1 MRFVRLVGCAVLL
14 VVVLAGCAIPQD
26 PDATLERAHQ
36 RGDLRVGV
44 VASPPL
50 AVVDGASVTGP
61 EADLV
66 TGFAGS
72 RGLRVRWLPGG
83 QEELV
88 KDLQHGNVDVL
99 IGGFTA
105 KTPWEKDVGLT
116 RAYAEEEDA
125 YGETVKRV
133 VAVPLGENALVA
145 ALERYFDDRG
155 AR

>member
-1 MRFVRLVGCAVLL
+1 MRIVRLVVG
-14 VVVLAGCAIPQD
+14 VVLVLVALSGCGIPQD
-26 PDATLERAHQ
+26 PDATLDRALQ

-50 AVVDGASVTGP
+50 AVVDGSSVTGP
-61 EADLV
+61 EADLIA
-66 TGFAGS
+66 GFAES

-88 KDLQHGNVDVL
+88 KDLEHGNVDVL
-99 IGGFTA
+99 IGGFTK
-105 KTPWEKDVGLT
+105 KTPWEKYAGVT
-116 RAYAEEEDA
+116 RAYAEDEDA
-125 YGETVKRV
+125 YGETVERV

-145 ALERYFDDRG
+145 ALERYFDDRV